1 MTPEQKTL
9 VKNSWQKLAPLA
21 DKAASLFYDRLF
33 EIDATMRALFKTT
46 NLTEQRRKLI
56 QALALV
62 VNGLD
67 NLEALVPTIA
77 DLGRRHAQYGVTNGQ
92 YDTVGAALLWTL
104 EQGLGSGW
112 TPEVKAAWSGAYTL
126 VADVMRGAAG
136 EPASAVAAV
145 ERSLIV

>member
-33 EIDATMRALFKTT
+33 EIDATVRALFKTT

-67 NLEALVPTIA
+67 NLECACS
-77 DLGRRHAQYGVTNGQ
+77 DHRRPG
-92 YDTVGAALLWTL
+92 
-104 EQGLGSGW
+104 
-112 TPEVKAAWSGAYTL
+112 
-126 VADVMRGAAG
+126 
-136 EPASAVAAV
+136 PASCAIWRHERPIRHGWCCIAVDA
-145 ERSLIV
+145 

>member
-1 MTPEQKTL
+1 MSPEQKIL
-9 VKNSWQKLAPLA
+9 VKNSWQKLAPMA
-21 DKAASLFYDRLF
+21 DTAASLFYERLF
-33 EIDATMRALFKTT
+33 AIDATIRALFKTT

-67 NLEALVPTIA
+67 NLDALVPAIA
-77 DLGRRHAQYGVTNGQ
+77 DLGRRHAQYGVKEGQ

-126 VADVMRGAAG
+126 VADVMRGAAC
-136 EPASAVAAV
+136 EPASAVDYSV
-145 ERSLIV
+145 QEI